1 MTSSNDINKTD
12 VPLVIAALYI
22 YIYWKS
28 IYGKFLFTSN
38 KRIQQ
43 DLKDMVD
50 INCHDA
56 INTGRKMP
64 VLV

>member
-1 MTSSNDINKTD
+1 MTSSNNINKTD
-12 VPLVIAALYI
+12 VLLVIAAL

-38 KRIQQ
+38 KFIQQ
-43 DLKDMVD
+43 DLKDMVE